1 MEKIIVEQFWKFH
14 NGIDRNR
21 IIMSFLDELI
31 SLGIMIYDKN
41 EEGYLKK
48 TDIIFN
54 KDIRLEELDW
64 KIENGYRIPYYSG
77 KKIKSI
83 KFEKGDEDVIQ
94 NYIS

>member
-1 MEKIIVEQFWKFH
+1 MEKLIVEQFWKFH
-14 NGIDRNR
+14 DGIDRNR

-48 TDIIFN
+48 TDILYN
-54 KDIRLEELDW
+54 KDIREEEIDW

-83 KFEKGDEDVIQ
+83 KFEKDDEKEILR
-94 NYIS
+94 YIS